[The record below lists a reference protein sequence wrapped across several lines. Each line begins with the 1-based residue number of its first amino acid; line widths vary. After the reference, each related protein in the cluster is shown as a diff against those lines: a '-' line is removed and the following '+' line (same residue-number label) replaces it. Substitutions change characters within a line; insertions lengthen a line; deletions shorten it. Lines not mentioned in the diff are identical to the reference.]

1 MLTEKTKSIVK
12 STTPLFKE
20 KGEEITSRMYA
31 LLFAEH
37 PEVKELF
44 ARAPTGQ
51 PRILATAIMSYCNNL
66 DNLATMDKEL
76 DQIAR
81 RHVFSRVQAEHYPF
95 VGKALVQAI
104 KETLGEVATDEVIE
118 AWQEVY
124 VSLAGILIQRE
135 GEIYAS
141 TY

>member
-1 MLTEKTKSIVK
+1 MLTEKTKSIIK
-12 STTPLFKE
+12 STTPLFRE
-20 KGEEITSRMYA
+20 RGEEITSKMYT

-44 ARAPTGQ
+44 AQAPSGQ
-51 PRILATAIMSYCNNL
+51 PKILASAIMSYCNNI
-66 DNLATMDKEL
+66 DNLEAVEKDI

-81 RHVFSRVQAEHYPF
+81 RHVFRHVQPEHYPF
-95 VGKALVQAI
+95 VGAALIQAM
-104 KETLGEVATDEVIE
+104 KETLGDVATDEVIA

-124 VSLAGILIQRE
+124 TSLANVLIQRE
-135 GEIYAS
+135 SEIYLS

>member
-20 KGEEITSRMYA
+20 KGEEITSRMYM

-44 ARAPTGQ
+44 AQAPTGQ

-66 DNLATMDKEL
+66 DNLAILEGEL

-81 RHVFSRVQAEHYPF
+81 RHVFSHVQAEHYPF
-95 VGKALVQAI
+95 VGKALIQAI
-104 KETLGEVATDEVIE
+104 KDTLGDVATDEVIE
-118 AWQEVY
+118 AWQAVY
-124 VSLAGILIQRE
+124 LSLASILIQRE
-135 GEIYAS
+135 SEIYAS

>member
-1 MLTEKTKSIVK
+1 MLSEKTKSIVK

-20 KGEEITSRMYA
+20 KGEEITTRMYA

-44 ARAPTGQ
+44 TQAPSGQ
-51 PRILATAIMSYCNNL
+51 PRILASAIMSYCNNL
-66 DNLATMDKEL
+66 NNLIAVDEEL

-95 VGKALVQAI
+95 VGKALIQAI
-104 KETLGEVATDEVIE
+104 KETLGDVATDEVIE

-124 VSLAGILIQRE
+124 ASLASILIQRE
-135 GEIYAS
+135 SEIYAS

>member
-1 MLTEKTKSIVK
+1 MLTEKTKSIIK

-20 KGEEITSRMYA
+20 KGEEITSKMYT

-44 ARAPTGQ
+44 AQAPTGQ
-51 PRILATAIMSYCNNL
+51 PKILATAIMSYCNNL
-66 DNLATMDKEL
+66 DNFDLMDKEL

-81 RHVFSRVQAEHYPF
+81 RHVFRRVQAEHYPF
-95 VGKALVQAI
+95 VGVALIQAM
-104 KETLGEVATDEVIE
+104 KETLGDIATDEVVE

-124 VSLAGILIQRE
+124 TSLATILIQRE
-135 GEIYAS
+135 SEIYAS

>member
-1 MLTEKTKSIVK
+1 MLTEQTKSIIK

-20 KGEEITSRMYA
+20 KGEEITSKMYA

-44 ARAPTGQ
+44 AQAPSGQ
-51 PRILATAIMSYCNNL
+51 PKILASAIMNYCNNL
-66 DNLATMDKEL
+66 ENLEAMEQEL
-76 DQIAR
+76 EQIAR
-81 RHVFSRVQAEHYPF
+81 RHVFRRVQAEHYPF
-95 VGKALVQAI
+95 VGAALIQAM
-104 KETLGEVATDEVIE
+104 KETLGDVATDEVVS

-124 VSLAGILIQRE
+124 TSLANVLIQRE
-135 GEIYAS
+135 SEIYAS